1 MHIFSVLGIVFVIP
15 FLCYFQKLQLLVVK
29 NFWNNFCC
37 IILLFACTQ
46 KVSQIS
52 LKSYFKLET
61 LIFLPFVKSFL
72 ADMLTK
78 SSFSNKNDISGEVW
92 DKPYKRSYQ
101 KLTWQ
106 SIKGKFHHWQKL
118 ELCKVVHYVK
128 LNWLRLW
135 GCAFNSRKCIFLVFL
150 FLVHCKILIV
160 STG

>member
-1 MHIFSVLGIVFVIP
+1 MVP
-15 FLCYFQKLQLLVVK
+15 FLLFRKAPASCHKKFLEQLLLYYTSICMNSK
-29 NFWNNFCC
+29 S
-37 IILLFACTQ
+37 
-46 KVSQIS
+46 VSQIS
-52 LKSYFKLET
+52 LRSYFKLET

-78 SSFSNKNDISGEVW
+78 SSFSNKNDIRGEVW
-92 DKPYKRSYQ
+92 DKSYKRSYQ

-106 SIKGKFHHWQKL
+106 SIKGKFHNWQKL

-128 LNWLRLW
+128 LNWLHLW
-135 GCAFNSRKCIFLVFL
+135 GCSFNSRKCVFLVFL